1 MQIFQRFSGSLQ
13 DIGSALVRRGTV
25 MGPLV
30 PSLAVVPFLLLF
42 AWLFR
47 DTAVVGGVPI
57 LTAALVIVSLLI
69 LYNYHRHF
77 GRFAKSDPDRLQ
89 SEEFRI
95 GMTRLQMLDAKSL
108 PQPLPEDS
116 LPEPTRNLTD
126 ADARDEL
133 DEASEA
139 ASDDEGKAP

>member
-1 MQIFQRFSGSLQ
+1 MQIFQRFSGGLQ

-25 MGPLV
+25 MGPLLA
-30 PSLAVVPFLLLF
+30 PLAVVPFLLIL
-42 AWLFR
+42 AWLLE
-47 DTAVVGGVPI
+47 DAAVVGGIPI
-57 LTAALVIVSLLI
+57 ITALLVIASLLI

-77 GRFAKSDPDRLQ
+77 GKFAKSDPDRLQ

-95 GMTRLQMLDAKSL
+95 EMTRLQVLDAKSL

>member
-1 MQIFQRFSGSLQ
+1 
-13 DIGSALVRRGTV
+13 

-30 PSLAVVPFLLLF
+30 PLLAVVPFLLLF
-42 AWLFR
+42 AWLFG

-57 LTAALVIVSLLI
+57 LTAALVLASLLI
-69 LYNYHRHF
+69 PYHYLRHF
-77 GRFAKSDPDRLQ
+77 GKFAKTDPDRLQ

-116 LPEPTRNLTD
+116 LPEPTRNLTE

-139 ASDDEGKAP
+139 ASGDEGNAP

>member
-1 MQIFQRFSGSLQ
+1 MISVV
-13 DIGSALVRRGTV
+13 LV
-25 MGPLV
+25 
-30 PSLAVVPFLLLF
+30 F
-42 AWLFR
+42 A
-47 DTAVVGGVPI
+47 
-57 LTAALVIVSLLI
+57 SLLI
-69 LYNYHRHF
+69 PYNFHRHF
-77 GRFAKSDPDRLQ
+77 GKFAKTDPDRLQ

-95 GMTRLQMLDAKSL
+95 GMTRIQMLDAKSL

-133 DEASEA
+133 DRASEA